1 MPATDPREAVA
12 IKAVITLAHHFGDGA
27 DDDPFVI
34 GSRLDSRRTEE
45 NAAQRVWFDCAPHPY
60 GDPAL
65 VIAKASPQSGEAMPR
80 QRMSSLD
87 SRRITSI
94 PPLVA
99 KVYFRRCEVCA

>member
-34 GSRLDSRRTEE
+34 GSRLDNSRRDE
-45 NAAQRVWFDCAPHPY
+45 NAAQRVWFDCTPHPY

-65 VIAKASPQSGEAMPR
+65 GGSGAS
-80 QRMSSLD
+80 SSRSPSQL
-87 SRRITSI
+87 RRISG
-94 PPLVA
+94 
-99 KVYFRRCEVCA
+99 RDQG